1 MTISEA
7 DLFAILGKALDTNPA
22 AFTLETKAEEIPEW
36 DSMGHLSILVALDT
50 RLGGKVAQI
59 DEMATASSVRAIADL
74 LKRHQ
79 LLKES

>member
-7 DLFAILGKALDTNPA
+7 DLFAILGKALDANPA
-22 AFTLETKAEEIPEW
+22 AFTLQTKAEEIPEW

-59 DEMATASSVRAIADL
+59 DEMATANSVRAIADL